1 MLRVEILYFSYGDFE
16 VENVNLTLDRG
27 ELVAIIGPN
36 GAGKSTLLKLLF
48 GLLKPERGKVEV
60 EGKNIAELSPAEK
73 AKLIGFVPQNHIPT
87 FPFKTLDFVLLGATP
102 ELGPFGAP
110 SKKHK
115 EKAMEL
121 LRLFGLE
128 KYSEKPYTSLS
139 GGQIRL
145 LLIARALMTS
155 PRYLLLDEPTSNL
168 DLRNALL
175 VLQTVKRLTKEG
187 VGSLVVLHDPNLAGL
202 FADRVLLMKGGR
214 IIAGGKP
221 EEVIDEK
228 LLSEAYGV
236 ELKLIECAGE
246 RVLRPRVEV

>member
-1 MLRVEILYFSYGDFE
+1 MLRAESLYFSYGDFA
-16 VENVNLTLDRG
+16 VENVNLSLNRG

-36 GAGKSTLLKLLF
+36 GTGKSTLLKLLF
-48 GLLKPERGKVEV
+48 GILKPEKGKVEV
-60 EGKNIAELSPAEK
+60 DGKNISELSPGER
-73 AKLIGFVPQNHIPT
+73 AKVIGFVPQNHVPT
-87 FPFKTLDFVLLGATP
+87 FPFKALDFVLLGSTP

-110 SKKHK
+110 SKRYK

-155 PRYLLLDEPTSNL
+155 PKYLLLDEPTSNL

-175 VLQTVKRLTKEG
+175 VLQTVKKLTKEG

-202 FADRVLLMKGGR
+202 FADRVVLMKDGR
-214 IIAGGKP
+214 IIAEGKP

-228 LLSEAYGV
+228 LLSKAYGV
-236 ELKLIECAGE
+236 ELKLIECGGE
-246 RVLRPRVEV
+246 RVLRPKVEV